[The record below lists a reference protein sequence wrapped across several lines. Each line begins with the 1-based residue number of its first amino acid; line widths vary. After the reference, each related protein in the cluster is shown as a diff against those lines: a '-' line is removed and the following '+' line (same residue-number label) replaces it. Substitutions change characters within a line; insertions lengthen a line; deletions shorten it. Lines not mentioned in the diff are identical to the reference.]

1 MRRTLE
7 KSLKKIRD
15 MVVDII
21 NMGKE
26 SLYYAVQFLI
36 EGKRE
41 YLKKVDELEILS
53 DDLNLQIQDQCTITI
68 ARQQPVA
75 KDVRFITSMM
85 YISSFFERI
94 CDLTQEFE
102 RELIDWSQKGLEDT
116 KSKVMWITQKV
127 ISMME
132 IVLNSILTG
141 RIEGLKE
148 ELEDLDTEI
157 DKLYEEGLKD
167 LVEKL
172 SKCEGNAE
180 TFVKAILILRHLE
193 RIGDIV
199 AKAGARIIYIE
210 EGKHVLVK

>member
-1 MRRTLE
+1 MRRTLNE
-7 KSLKKIRD
+7 SLKRIRD

-26 SLYYAVQFLI
+26 SLYYAIQFLI
-36 EGKRE
+36 EGKDE
-41 YLKKVDELEILS
+41 YLKKVDELEVKS
-53 DDLNLQIQDQCTITI
+53 DDLNLEIQDQCTITI

-102 RELIDWSQKGLEDT
+102 REKIDWSQKDLEGT
-116 KSKVMWITQKV
+116 KNNIMWITQKV
-127 ISMME
+127 ISMMDV
-132 IVLNSILTG
+132 VLNSILTG
-141 RIEGLKE
+141 DTEHLKD
-148 ELEDLDTEI
+148 ELERLDSEV
-157 DKLYEEGLKD
+157 DNLYDRGLKD
-167 LVEKL
+167 LIDKLVECK
-172 SKCEGNAE
+172 GNAE
-180 TFVKAILILRHLE
+180 VYVKAILILRHLE

-199 AKAGARIIYIE
+199 AKAGARVIYIE

>member
-1 MRRTLE
+1 MRRALE
-7 KSLKKIRD
+7 ASLKKIRD

-36 EGKRE
+36 EGDKE
-41 YLKKVDELEILS
+41 YLKKVDELEVLS
-53 DDLNLQIQDQCTITI
+53 DDLNLQIQDHCTITI

-102 RELIDWSQKGLEDT
+102 REFIDWTQRGLEDT
-116 KSKVMWITQKV
+116 KSKIMWITQKV

-132 IVLNSILTG
+132 TVLNSIITG
-141 RIEGLKE
+141 DIEGLKD
-148 ELEDLDTEI
+148 ELEKLDTEV
-157 DKLYEEGLKD
+157 DKLYEEGVKD
-167 LVEKL
+167 LVNKL

-199 AKAGARIIYIE
+199 AKTGARVIYIE
-210 EGKHVLVK
+210 EGRHVLVK

>member
-1 MRRTLE
+1 MRRALE
-7 KSLKKIRD
+7 QSLEKIRD

-26 SLYYAVQFLI
+26 SLYYAVQYLV
-36 EGKRE
+36 EGNEE
-41 YLKKVDELEILS
+41 YLKKVDELEIKS
-53 DDLNLQIQDQCTITI
+53 DGLNLEIQDQCTITI

-102 RELIDWSQKGLEDT
+102 KEKIDWLKRGLEDVKT
-116 KSKVMWITQKV
+116 KILWITQKV
-127 ISMME
+127 ISMMDV
-132 IVLNSILTG
+132 VLNSLITG
-141 RIEGLKE
+141 NIDKLKD
-148 ELEDLDTEI
+148 ELEDLDTDI
-157 DKLYEEGLKD
+157 DRLYNEGINSLINKLE
-167 LVEKL
+167 
-172 SKCEGNAE
+172 KCEGDAE

-199 AKAGARIIYIE
+199 AKAGARVIYIE